1 MAAKQE
7 PASTSIDQPDQRFI
21 PWSRADI
28 ISVCSLEPAL
38 QEQQQDFETL
48 CDWLIQRFH
57 YRFHQQ
63 LEQLKRVYAPVNP
76 DSDTRALPESLSQQ
90 IPQRALPNFADAL
103 KTLLQHANYEQLT
116 EADIEHA
123 LTEESL
129 FNIRLQVN
137 FEEFEEFLLFARGV
151 SQKRQSIRS
160 FFGLR
165 SREVQFTHYDR
176 VALYIKFKD
185 ESSLN
190 IKTGDTP
197 VFTPGSSII
206 KLFQNV
212 PRADL
217 EMLFPNTQVRM
228 KTLDKWMIGLPA
240 LASSA
245 AVIFTKMGSTLLLI
259 GSLIAF
265 WLGFSDKSVVID
277 QTALLALG
285 AGMASLGGVLWRE
298 FNKFKNRKI
307 RFMKTLTENLYFKNL
322 DNNEGVIHRLIDT
335 AEEEECKEAILGWT
349 VLYCHGGSMTEAE
362 WDAAVEQW
370 AVERFGYRFDF
381 EISDSIRKL
390 SELELITNEAG
401 RWRAVGIKESLSRLD
416 QQWDKLTELAP

>member
-1 MAAKQE
+1 MVANAEQVK
-7 PASTSIDQPDQRFI
+7 PSVDQPDQRFI

-28 ISVCSLEPAL
+28 ISVCALEPQL
-38 QEQQQDFETL
+38 TQQREDFEKL
-48 CDWLIQRFH
+48 CDWIVQRFH

-63 LEQLKRVYAPVNP
+63 LEQLKSAYAPVNP
-76 DSDTRALPESLSQQ
+76 DADTRPLPTAIADQ
-90 IPQRALPNFADAL
+90 IPARLVPDFSEALR
-103 KTLLQHANYEQLT
+103 TLLEHANYEQLS

-137 FEEFEEFLLFARGV
+137 FDEFEEFLLFARGI
-151 SQKRQSIRS
+151 SHKTQSIKS
-160 FFGLR
+160 WFGLR
-165 SREVQFTHYDR
+165 SRDIHFTHYDR
-176 VALYIKFKD
+176 VALYIKFKTED
-185 ESSLN
+185 EL
-190 IKTGDTP
+190 P
-197 VFTPGSSII
+197 VAENGPAYTPGSSII

-245 AVIFTKMGSTLLLI
+245 AVVFTKMGSTLLLI
-259 GSLIAF
+259 GGLIAF
-265 WLGFSDKSVVID
+265 WLGFSDQSVVID
-277 QTALLALG
+277 QAALLALG

-322 DNNEGVIHRLIDT
+322 DNNEGVVHRLIDT

-349 VLYCHGGSMTEAE
+349 VLHCSGTAMTEAE
-362 WDAAVEQW
+362 WDAAVERW

-390 SELELITNEAG
+390 RELELITNEND
-401 RWRAVGIKESLSRLD
+401 RWHAVNIKESLARLD

>member
-1 MAAKQE
+1 MTAKAE
-7 PASTSIDQPDQRFI
+7 PASTSIDHPDQRFI

-28 ISVCSLEPAL
+28 IRVCALEPAL
-38 QEQQQDFETL
+38 NDQKADFETL
-48 CDWLIQRFH
+48 CSWLIQRFH

-63 LEQLKRVYAPVNP
+63 LEQLKSAYAPVNP
-76 DSDTRALPESLSQQ
+76 DTDTRALPKSLAEQC
-90 IPQRALPNFADAL
+90 PTPELPDFADAL
-103 KTLLQHANYEQLT
+103 KALLEHANYEQLS

-151 SQKRQSIRS
+151 SQKRQSIQS

-165 SREVQFTHYDR
+165 SRQVQFTHYDR

-185 ESSLN
+185 ETELDIHS
-190 IKTGDTP
+190 GDTP
-197 VFTPGSSII
+197 AFTPGSSII

-228 KTLDKWMIGLPA
+228 KTIDKWMIGLPA

-265 WLGFSDKSVVID
+265 WLGFSDKNVVID
-277 QTALLALG
+277 QAALLALG
-285 AGMASLGGVLWRE
+285 AGMASLGAVLWRE

-349 VLYCHGGSMTEAE
+349 VLYCSGKAMTEQE

-370 AVERFGYRFDF
+370 AVDRFGYRFDF
-381 EISDSIRKL
+381 EIGDSIRKL
-390 SELELITNEAG
+390 KELDLITETNG
-401 RWRAVGIKESLSRLD
+401 QWRAVELKESLSRLD

>member
-1 MAAKQE
+1 MTAKAE
-7 PASTSIDQPDQRFI
+7 PASTSIDHPDQRFI

-28 ISVCSLEPAL
+28 IRVCALEPAL
-38 QEQQQDFETL
+38 NDQKADFETL
-48 CDWLIQRFH
+48 CSWPIQRFH

-63 LEQLKRVYAPVNP
+63 LEQLKSAYAPVNP
-76 DSDTRALPESLSQQ
+76 DTDTRALPKSLAEQC
-90 IPQRALPNFADAL
+90 PTPELPDFADAL
-103 KTLLQHANYEQLT
+103 KALLEHANYEQLS

-151 SQKRQSIRS
+151 SQKRQSIQS

-165 SREVQFTHYDR
+165 SRQVQFTHYDR

-185 ESSLN
+185 ETELDIHS
-190 IKTGDTP
+190 GDTP
-197 VFTPGSSII
+197 AFTPGSSII

-228 KTLDKWMIGLPA
+228 KTIDKWMIGLPA

-265 WLGFSDKSVVID
+265 WLGFSDKNVVID
-277 QTALLALG
+277 QAALLALG
-285 AGMASLGGVLWRE
+285 AGMASLGAVL
-298 FNKFKNRKI
+298 
-307 RFMKTLTENLYFKNL
+307 
-322 DNNEGVIHRLIDT
+322 
-335 AEEEECKEAILGWT
+335 
-349 VLYCHGGSMTEAE
+349 
-362 WDAAVEQW
+362 
-370 AVERFGYRFDF
+370 
-381 EISDSIRKL
+381 
-390 SELELITNEAG
+390 
-401 RWRAVGIKESLSRLD
+401 
-416 QQWDKLTELAP
+416 

>member
-1 MAAKQE
+1 M
-7 PASTSIDQPDQRFI
+7 PADNQHTNSSIDRPDQRFI

-28 ISVCSLEPAL
+28 ISVCSLEPPLKDQKA
-38 QEQQQDFETL
+38 EFETL

-57 YRFHQQ
+57 YRFHRQ
-63 LEQLKRVYAPVNP
+63 LEQLKTAYAPVNP
-76 DSDTRALPESLSQQ
+76 EADTRALPATLTAQIPAKPLPDFAESLK
-90 IPQRALPNFADAL
+90 ALL
-103 KTLLQHANYEQLT
+103 EHANYEQLN

-123 LTEESL
+123 LSEESL
-129 FNIRLQVN
+129 FNIKLQVN
-137 FEEFEEFLLFARGV
+137 FEEFDEFLLFARGV
-151 SQKRQSIRS
+151 SQKRQTIKSL
-160 FFGLR
+160 FGLR
-165 SREVQFTHYDR
+165 SRDVQFTHYDR

-185 ESSLN
+185 ENALGLTES
-190 IKTGDTP
+190 DTP
-197 VFTPGSSII
+197 AFTPGSSII

-240 LASSA
+240 LVSSA
-245 AVIFTKMGSTLLLI
+245 AVVFTKMGGTLLLI

-265 WLGFSDKSVVID
+265 WLGFRDQNVVID

-349 VLYCHGGSMTEAE
+349 VLFCNARAMTETE
-362 WDAAVEQW
+362 WDAAVEHW
-370 AVERFGYRFDF
+370 AVDRFGYRFDF

-390 SELELITNEAG
+390 RELELIEQQG
-401 RWRAVGIKESLSRLD
+401 EHWLAVDIPTALSRLD